1 MWFEAASITCKV
13 EIVKAPVLPV
23 PDYALTKKL
32 LLSNFIK
39 VLNSLK
45 NSSNFLKYW

>member
-23 PDYALTKKL
+23 PDYALKIVNSYKGW
-32 LLSNFIK
+32 IK
-39 VLNSLK
+39 TI
-45 NSSNFLKYW
+45 